1 LENPSAQKV
10 RRGKFNRIVL
20 AGLLVG
26 MTLAPLSPARSADTP
41 AQDCDE
47 ATASDAG
54 AYQTCL
60 KLLREELEALVIEAE
75 TWVVIVARRLD
86 KADNGLR
93 TNRIGAAR
101 RSFQYFR
108 VDECAGVFEFNAPG
122 ARASALFALCNIQLL
137 RQRLDQ
143 LKDFY

>member
-1 LENPSAQKV
+1 MENPSAQKV
-10 RRGKFNRIVL
+10 WRGKFNRIVL

-41 AQDCDE
+41 APDCDE

-60 KLLREELEALVIEAE
+60 KLLREELETLVIEAE
-75 TWVVIVARRLD
+75 TRVVIVARRLD

-93 TNRIGAAR
+93 TNRIGDLFSIFASMSAPACSSSMRQALAR
-101 RSFQYFR
+101 PPCS
-108 VDECAGVFEFNAPG
+108 P
-122 ARASALFALCNIQLL
+122 SATSNCYGNGWIS
-137 RQRLDQ
+137 
-143 LKDFY
+143 

>member
-1 LENPSAQKV
+1 
-10 RRGKFNRIVL
+10 
-20 AGLLVG
+20 

-93 TNRIGAAR
+93 TNRIGDLFSIFASMSAPACSSSMRRALAR
-101 RSFQYFR
+101 
-108 VDECAGVFEFNAPG
+108 PP
-122 ARASALFALCNIQLL
+122 SATSNCYGNGWIS
-137 RQRLDQ
+137 
-143 LKDFY
+143 